1 MLSDHYK
8 LLPID
13 LRNIQQLD
21 DVIAL
26 AGMDRRYVLTVN
38 FLPLLFI

>member
-13 LRNIQQLD
+13 LRDLQKLD
-21 DVIAL
+21 DVVAL
-26 AGMDRRYVLTVN
+26 ADMDPRYMHRINSL
-38 FLPLLFI
+38 FL

>member
-21 DVIAL
+21 DLIAL

-38 FLPLLFI
+38 FLLLLFI